1 MSNLIT
7 AAEFAAN
14 RKISQKYNQQK
25 ADEAITLAQ
34 ESDLQNFLGDFYF
47 DLLQDFQEVSFT
59 DLMNGATFQYED
71 ETFIHLGIKKMLSDL
86 TFARYIYSINVNLT
100 SFGAGS
106 KDTQDSTPIDRNTTK
121 DLSKQ
126 AQQDADIKFRTI
138 KKYLLSNPNNIF
150 DRYCDSQNNN
160 TGSFAQRISRL

>member
-1 MSNLIT
+1 MANLIT

-14 RKISQKYNQQK
+14 RKISRKYSQQK
-25 ADEAITLAQ
+25 ADESIELAQ
-34 ESDLQNFLGDFYF
+34 ESDLQDVLGDFYF
-47 DLLQDFQEVSFT
+47 DLIQGFQDPSFA
-59 DLMNGATFQYED
+59 DLMNGSTFVYND

-86 TFARYIYSINVNLT
+86 TFARYIYNINVNLT

-121 DLSKQ
+121 DLAKQ
-126 AQQDADIKFRTI
+126 AQQDSDVKFRTI

-150 DRYCDSQNNN
+150 DRYCDGQSNG
-160 TGSFAQRISRL
+160 TGSFTQKFSKL